1 MKKQN
6 QLHFIL
12 LFCSML
18 FVSVFI
24 AQNNENKVSPSFE
37 DIEEIELAVKQT
49 SKDVKNSAKT
59 LNNLGKTIEEIKSST
74 KKEAKS
80 FLDVKLYDDDFIKL
94 SFRFLL
100 NLIAILLIA
109 RVIYYPLAKRKDY
122 LFTYIMISILVF
134 FICFTLKKF
143 ELGLGMALGLFAIF
157 GIIRY
162 RTDPIPIKEMT
173 YLFIVIGISVI
184 NALANKKMSYS
195 ELLLTNSVI
204 IFATYGME
212 RLWLLKHESRKVIIY
227 EKIDLIVPENHSLLK
242 EDLEKRTG
250 LKITRFE
257 IGKINFLNDTAQ
269 IFIHYY
275 ADEQDSK
282 FIDEGLGSE

>member
-1 MKKQN
+1 MNKLKLSCTILFLFLA
-6 QLHFIL
+6 QLL
-12 LFCSML
+12 YCQAENAS
-18 FVSVFI
+18 VSLEEL
-24 AQNNENKVSPSFE
+24 Q
-37 DIEEIELAVKQT
+37 EIEMNLKQS
-49 SKDVKNSAKT
+49 SKEIKNSTKS
-59 LNNLGKTIEEIKSST
+59 LNDIGKKIETIRSNSEQKP
-74 KKEAKS
+74 AS
-80 FLDVKLYDDDFIKL
+80 FLDIKLYDDDFIKL
-94 SFRFLL
+94 AFRFLI

-109 RVIYYPLAKRKDY
+109 RTIYYPLAKRKDY

-184 NALANKKMSYS
+184 NALANKKMSYA
-195 ELLLTNSVI
+195 ELLLTNSI
-204 IFATYGME
+204 IVFATYGME
-212 RLWLLKHESRKVIIY
+212 RLWLLKHESRKVITY
-227 EKIDLIVPENHSLLK
+227 EKIDLIVPENHVLLK

-250 LKITRFE
+250 LKINRLE

-275 ADEQDSK
+275 ADEQDGNFK
-282 FIDEGLGSE
+282 DEGIRPE